1 MTASPSLK
9 ILPWEETTLQ
19 EFLKNRKARLDRLA
33 EQRRKN
39 RNTPNIIN
47 KNACDQNSINFISDI
62 INKLNIN
69 TNSIHIPRKST
80 LQQVP
85 KAPDLTDPEW
95 LSFRQRSEEIVREK
109 EDDKLWLRNRSA
121 KITLPSNTTSTTT
134 NQTRFPKSN
143 WPNSR
148 LRRF

>member
-62 INKLNIN
+62 INKLNVN

-80 LQQVP
+80 LQPVP
-85 KAPDLTDPEW
+85 QAPDLTDPEW

>member
-1 MTASPSLK
+1 MTAYPSLK
-9 ILPWEETTLQ
+9 ILPWEHTTLQ

-62 INKLNIN
+62 INKLNVN
-69 TNSIHIPRKST
+69 TKKST
-80 LQQVP
+80 LQPVP
-85 KAPDLTDPEW
+85 QAPDLTDPEW
-95 LSFRQRSEEIVREK
+95 LSFRQRSEEIIREK
-109 EDDKLWLRNRSA
+109 EEDRLWLENRSA
-121 KITLPSNTTSTTT
+121 KIKMSSNTTTNPT